1 MLSFRI
7 SDYKIHIRTATKEY
21 VAYIHLA
28 RTQWNH
34 AFIFW
39 DPVNGVKA
47 LVNNVIE
54 ISGTTRL
61 RNGPSRRGFTYLK
74 VGQKPGSAPTRC
86 ARTGIRDIA
95 LWERRISLVEAREYY
110 HCNNFEVPREFVTNH
125 RAPLTLA
132 GMSAIFYQPY
142 SV

>member
-1 MLSFRI
+1 MVFYRI
-7 SDYKIHIRTATKEY
+7 SDYQIKIWTETKEY
-21 VAYIHLA
+21 KANFHVA
-28 RTQWNH
+28 RTHWNH
-34 AFIFW
+34 VFIFW

-54 ISGTTRL
+54 ISGTTVL
-61 RNGPSRRGFTYLK
+61 RSGTSGPGFTILK
-74 VGQKPGSAPTRC
+74 VGQKRASPSRC
-86 ARTGIRDIA
+86 ARIGIRDIA

-110 HCNNFEVPREFVTNH
+110 HCNNFEIPQEFVTNH